1 MSEHLS
7 DHLRQVPIFAGLAE
21 AELAAVEG
29 FLSLR
34 TITAGDFVFREG
46 EKGDHVCFVA
56 DGQLE
61 VIKFNHIGQTVVI
74 ARLARGDSIGE
85 MSLIDQL
92 TRSASVRARSASHLV
107 VLTRDAF
114 ARLLE
119 EHPGI
124 GIKILKGIAHLLSAN
139 LRKTS
144 DKLAEF
150 MPPLA

>member
-7 DHLRQVPIFAGLAE
+7 DHLRQVPIFAGLE
-21 AELAAVEG
+21 PEELLAIEG
-29 FLSLR
+29 YLFLSRLA
-34 TITAGDFVFREG
+34 AGDFVFREG
-46 EKGDHVCFVA
+46 EKGDYVCFVA
-56 DGQLE
+56 DGQLD
-61 VIKFNHIGQTVVI
+61 VIKFNNIAQTVVI

-92 TRSASVRARSASHLV
+92 TRSASVRARSASRLV
-107 VLTRDAF
+107 VLTRQGFD
-114 ARLLE
+114 LMLKQ
-119 EHPGI
+119 HPAI
-124 GIKILKGIAHLLSAN
+124 GIKVLKGIAHLLSTN